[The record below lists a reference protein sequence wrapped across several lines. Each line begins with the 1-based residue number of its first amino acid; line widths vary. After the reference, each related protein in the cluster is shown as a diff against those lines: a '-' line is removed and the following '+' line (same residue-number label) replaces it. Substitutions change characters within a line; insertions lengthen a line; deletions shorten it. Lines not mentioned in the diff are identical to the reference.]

1 MSVELATAYVNIQA
15 STKGL
20 GKDITSTMG
29 GAGTDGGQVAAQ
41 GFRQKF
47 TGGLK
52 GIGKVAGPLLG
63 LGLGV
68 KAFDWIK

>member
-1 MSVELATAYVNIQA
+1 VSVELATAYVNIQA

-29 GAGTDGGQVAAQ
+29 GAGTDGGQVAAK

-52 GIGKVAGPLLG
+52 GTPFLPNHAKQKNGPN
-63 LGLGV
+63 
-68 KAFDWIK
+68 AAQ